1 MTARQLTGFRPAA
14 RGPEAADGNGARP
27 GSLAPLPRQRRRSM
41 LALGLVLA
49 GLGALTGAW
58 AWTSSSH
65 RVTVLAV
72 TRDVPPGTQVTAAD
86 LAPEAVS
93 VGSGVKTIPAA
104 QESQVAGEVA
114 AVGLVPGTLLA
125 PGDLT
130 SALVPGKGQQ
140 LVPVDLKS
148 TQLPAS
154 GLAPGEQVLVI
165 ATPGAAGQA
174 GQAQSGAVPLTGDV
188 PAMVYAVSP
197 PDDSGDVV
205 VDLLV
210 AAAAGPPVAQQDST
224 GQIALIVTKGT

>member
-1 MTARQLTGFRPAA
+1 MTARQLTPFRPAA

-49 GLGALTGAW
+49 GLGALAGAW

-72 TRDVPPGTQVTAAD
+72 TRAVPPGTQVTAAD

-93 VGSGVKTIPAA
+93 VGSGVKTIPAR
-104 QESQVAGEVA
+104 QESQVTGEVA

-154 GLAPGEQVLVI
+154 GLAPGEQVQVI

-174 GQAQSGAVPLTGDV
+174 GQVQSGSAPLTGGV
-188 PAMVYAVSP
+188 AATVYAVSP
-197 PDDSGDVV
+197 PDASGDVV

-210 AAAAGPPVAQQDST
+210 AAAEGPPVAQQDST

>member
-1 MTARQLTGFRPAA
+1 
-14 RGPEAADGNGARP
+14 
-27 GSLAPLPRQRRRSM
+27 M

-49 GLGALTGAW
+49 GLGALAGAW

-72 TRDVPPGTQVTAAD
+72 TRAVPPGTRITAAD
-86 LAPEAVS
+86 LTTESVS
-93 VGSGVKTIPAA
+93 AGSGVKTIPAR
-104 QESQVAGEVA
+104 QESQVTGEVA

-140 LVPVDLKS
+140 LVPVDLKAV
-148 TQLPAS
+148 QLPAS

-174 GQAQSGAVPLTGDV
+174 GQVQPGSAPLTGGV
-188 PAMVYAVSP
+188 PATVYAVSP
-197 PDDSGDVV
+197 PDASGDVV

-210 AAAAGPPVAQQDST
+210 PAAEGPPVAQQDST
-224 GQIALIVTKGT
+224 RQIALIVTKGT